1 MTTVLVLDAENKNAL
16 AAIRALGRR
25 GMKVVSASPK
35 RLTRGGVSKYST
47 ASVVYPAP
55 DNDEKAFIAVI
66 VETVDRMGVDVV
78 LPIGD
83 ASTRTLSRHQ
93 AVINAHAA
101 TCLAAWDAMRLA
113 CFKQNTF
120 PLARRLGIPVP
131 RTYKAPED
139 VGGFPVVVKKSV
151 GSGGVRYVKTP
162 EELARIDTSDALI
175 QEYVPGDGY
184 GLFALFERG
193 RERAVFMHRRI
204 REYPITGGASTA
216 AESFYD
222 PGLRDLGLTLLRAL
236 NWHGVAMV
244 EFKKDRRDGAYKLME
259 INAKFWGSLDLAI
272 AAGVD
277 FPWLAV
283 KMALGELAEDVT
295 EYRVGLRFHWV
306 FDDLMHLAARPSSFP
321 ELVRDFRLGVEND
334 IFLDDVRPAVLESAR
349 TIASL
354 VRRIATSRLRY
365 PHGNPA

>member
-16 AAIRALGRR
+16 AAIRTLGRR
-25 GMKVVSASPK
+25 GMNVVSASPK

-47 ASVVYPAP
+47 ASVVHAAP
-55 DNDEKAFIAVI
+55 DEDENAFIADI
-66 VETVDRMGVDVV
+66 LETIDRMGIDVV

-83 ASTRTLSRHQ
+83 ASTRTLSRNQ
-93 AVINAHAA
+93 AVINDHAA
-101 TCLAAWDAMRLA
+101 TCLADWDAMRLA
-113 CFKQNTF
+113 CFKENTF
-120 PLARRLGIPVP
+120 PLARRLGVP
-131 RTYKAPED
+131 APETYTAPED
-139 VGGFPVVVKKSV
+139 VAEFPVVVKKSV

-162 EELARIDTSDALI
+162 DELAGIDTSDALI
-175 QEYVPGDGY
+175 QEYIPGDGY
-184 GLFALFERG
+184 GLFALFDSG
-193 RERAVFMHRRI
+193 RERAIFMHRRI

-222 PGLRDLGLTLLRAL
+222 PELRDLGLTLLRAL

-244 EFKKDRRDGAYKLME
+244 EFKKDQRDGTYKLME

-283 KMALGELAEDVT
+283 KMALGEPEDDVT
-295 EYRVGLRFHWV
+295 EYRVGLRFRWV
-306 FDDLMHLAARPSSFP
+306 FDDLMHLAARPRSFP
-321 ELVRDFRLGVEND
+321 DVMRDFRMGVEND
-334 IFLDDVRPAVLESAR
+334 IFLDDLMPAVLDSAR

-354 VRRIATSRLRY
+354 VRGIATFRLRY